1 LGGLSFLQGTLT
13 KERTISKLL
22 SEITGIPMG
31 DPALHCCVI
40 SVMGPYLIM
49 LCIQRDMARTLAP
62 IFHYRGED
70 MNVYFKDIILSGL
83 RSFAEKYRNGEL
95 PSAMELSEESPAGKD
110 GEAVLP
116 EKG

>member
-1 LGGLSFLQGTLT
+1 MVLFTVLGMSQISFFLYEYPNGTALFV
-13 KERTISKLL
+13 KKSFF
-22 SEITGIPMG
+22 
-31 DPALHCCVI
+31 LHCCVI

-83 RSFAEKYRNGEL
+83 RSFAEKYRSGER
-95 PSAMELSEESPAGKD
+95 PSAMELSEESPSS
-110 GEAVLP
+110 GENGLSS
-116 EKG
+116 EK